1 MKLTGNKK
9 WMVIG
14 SLIAVVVVALAVVVA
29 VVLTNSGRDVSIDDV
44 TGNKYKIENGVVV
57 YDGDGDKNAAV
68 VQYEE
73 PKEDELIARIH
84 VKNYGEI
91 TVRFFPEQAPLA
103 VENFVTHAKEGYYD
117 GLTFHRIIND
127 FMIQGGDPKGTGTG
141 GESIWKDD
149 AGEYVPFEDEF
160 STYLM
165 PIRGALCMANSGSN
179 TNGSQF
185 FIVQT
190 SSYRINDVMSLRS
203 AGVDKKLIDYYKENG
218 GAGWLYEAHTVFGQV
233 IEGYDVLDDIA
244 KKTGTS
250 SGVPSEEVIIEK
262 IELDRY

>member
-1 MKLTGNKK
+1 
-9 WMVIG
+9 MVI
-14 SLIAVVVVALAVVVA
+14 AVA
-29 VVLTNSGRDVSIDDV
+29 VTVTVIMMNSGKDVSIDDV

-73 PKEDELIARIH
+73 PKKDELIARIH

-103 VENFVTHAKEGYYD
+103 VENFVTHVKEGYYD
-117 GLTFHRIIND
+117 GLTLHRIIND
-127 FMIQGGDPKGTGTG
+127 FMIQGGDPTGTGRG
-141 GESIWKDD
+141 GESIWKDGS
-149 AGEYVPFEDEF
+149 GEYIPFEDEF
-160 STYLM
+160 SKYLM

-190 SSYRINDVMSLRS
+190 DTYRINDVMSLRS
-203 AGVDKKLIDYYKENG
+203 AGVDKELVDYYKDNG
-218 GAGWLYEAHTVFGQV
+218 GAGWLYGAHTVFGQV
-233 IEGYDVLDDIA
+233 IEGYDVLDEIA
-244 KKTGTS
+244 DKTGSS

>member
-9 WMVIG
+9 W
-14 SLIAVVVVALAVVVA
+14 IAVGGLLAIVVVAVVVA
-29 VVLTNSGRDVSIDDV
+29 VVLIGSGKDVSIDDV

-57 YDGDGDKNAAV
+57 YDGEGDKSAEV

-73 PKEDELIARIH
+73 PKKDELIARIH

-91 TVRFFPEQAPLA
+91 TVRFFSEQAPLA
-103 VENFVTHAKEGYYD
+103 VENFVTHVKEGYYD

-127 FMIQGGDPKGTGTG
+127 FMIQGGDPTGTGGG

-149 AGEYVPFEDEF
+149 SGEYAPFEDEF
-160 STYLM
+160 SKYLM
-165 PIRGALCMANSGSN
+165 PIRGALCMANSGSD

-190 SSYRINDVMSLRS
+190 DAYRISDVMSLRNS
-203 AGVDKKLIDYYKENG
+203 GVDKELVDYYKENG
-218 GAGWLYEAHTVFGQV
+218 GAGWLYGAHTVFGQV
-233 IEGYDVLDDIA
+233 IEGYDVLDEIA
-244 KKTGTS
+244 DKTGTG
-250 SGVPSEEVIIEK
+250 SGVPAEEVIIEK